1 MLKSGC
7 TLKIFTAASCV
18 LALWFAQGF
27 GGNRTTGRLEKALR
41 SAGPGDQIAV
51 WVFFTDK
58 GRTGAAG
65 AGIPLDLISARALQR
80 RARVLPAD
88 RLVDETDI
96 PVSAQYIAE
105 VTPLV
110 SRVRQISKWLNGV
123 SLEATP
129 AQISLLDA
137 LPFVREIEILQK
149 YRRVRGTETT
159 STAHPLRPLQKPD
172 DTGALDYGP
181 SLAQVSLENIPAVHA
196 TGNSAQGIIIGVF
209 DNGFRLLSHEAFDL
223 LRPRIIAQHDFVDHK
238 TSVIPNDPDPSFGGH
253 GVYTLSTLAGY
264 KPGRIIGPAYGASF
278 ILARTEND
286 SNETPISEDSW
297 AAAIEW
303 AESLGV
309 QVTSTSL
316 GYLDFDP
323 GYTDLTWQDMNGRTS
338 VISRAA
344 VMAARKGVIVV
355 NSAGN
360 DGQSRAGSPNTL
372 IAPADADS
380 ILSAGAVTP
389 FGVRADF
396 SSYGPTS
403 DGRVKPDVMATG
415 TDIQAADPTD
425 TTGYTYGG
433 IQGTSFSCPLTAG
446 VAALVLRAH
455 PEATAMQIISAI
467 KTTAYPGYDQSARP
481 DNFYGWGIV
490 DAMAAIQYLSG
501 GSQPPPPRAIA
512 ATDSSATGFTANW
525 EMVSGA
531 TGYALDVATDFG
543 FASIAA
549 GYNNHIVDLGV
560 TNLPVTGLTPDMLYY
575 YRVRAIST
583 GGTSSNSNVVRVSTT
598 SGVAQA
604 FTLSNNYPN
613 PFNPGTRIDFQI
625 SQRSHVTLRVYDM
638 LGRPVKT
645 LIDGFL
651 PPSVLT
657 PYSAIWDGTDETGTR
672 AASGIYYYRMDA
684 TGESGASSRQVRKMV
699 LVR

>member
-1 MLKSGC
+1 MLRSGC
-7 TLKIFTAASCV
+7 TVNILAAVSCV
-18 LALWFAQGF
+18 LALWYTQGF
-27 GGNRTTGRLEKALR
+27 GGNTTTGRLENALR
-41 SAGPGDQIAV
+41 SAKPGDHIAL

-58 GRTGAAG
+58 GRTGLTG
-65 AGIPLDLISARALQR
+65 TNSPLDLISARALQR

-88 RLVDETDI
+88 RLVDDTDI

-110 SRVRQISKWLNGV
+110 SRVRQVSKWLNGV
-123 SLEATP
+123 SVEATP
-129 AQISLLDA
+129 AQVSLLDA
-137 LPFVREIEILQK
+137 LPCVREIEVLQR
-149 YRRVRGTETT
+149 YRRVRATEIAP
-159 STAHPLRPLQKPD
+159 TAPAPRPQQKPVH
-172 DTGALDYGP
+172 TGALDYGP
-181 SLAQVSLENIPAVHA
+181 SLTQVSLENIPAVHA
-196 TGNSAQGIIIGVF
+196 TGNSAQGIVIGVF
-209 DNGFRLLSHEAFDL
+209 DNGFRLLNHEAFNV

-238 TSVIPNDPDPSFGGH
+238 ESVVPNDPDPGFGGH
-253 GVYTLSTLAGY
+253 GVVTLSTLAGY
-264 KPGRIIGPAYGASF
+264 KPGEIIGPAYGASF

-286 SNETPISEDSW
+286 SNQTPIAEDNW

-309 QVTSTSL
+309 QITSTSL

-323 GYTDLTWQDMNGRTS
+323 GYTSLTWQDMNGRTA

-360 DGQSRAGSPNTL
+360 DGVSRGGSPNTL

-380 ILSAGAVTP
+380 ILSVGAVTP
-389 FGVRADF
+389 SGVRADF

-403 DGRVKPDVMATG
+403 DGRVKPDVMAVG
-415 TDIQAADPTD
+415 TEIQAADPTD
-425 TTGYTYGG
+425 TTGYTDGQT
-433 IQGTSFSCPLTAG
+433 QGTSFSCPLTAG

-455 PEATAMQIISAI
+455 PGATAMQIIGAM
-467 KTTAYPGYDQSARP
+467 KATAYPGYDQPARP

-490 DAMAAIQYLSG
+490 DAMAAIQYLGG

-512 ATDSSATGFTANW
+512 ATGSSATGFTANW

-543 FASIAA
+543 FTSIAA
-549 GYNNHIVDLGV
+549 GYDNHIIELNV
-560 TNLPVTGLTPDMLYY
+560 TSLPVTGLKPYGVYY

-583 GGTSSNSNVVRVSTT
+583 GGTSSNSNVIRVSTT

-604 FTLSNNYPN
+604 FTLSSNYPN

-625 SQRSHVTLRVYDM
+625 PHKSHVTLRVYDV

-645 LIDGFL
+645 LVDGVL
-651 PPSVLT
+651 PASVVT
-657 PYSAIWDGTDETGTR
+657 PYFAIWDGTDETGTR
-672 AASGIYYYRMDA
+672 AASGVYFYRMDA
-684 TGESGASSRQVRKMV
+684 KGESGASSTQIRKMV